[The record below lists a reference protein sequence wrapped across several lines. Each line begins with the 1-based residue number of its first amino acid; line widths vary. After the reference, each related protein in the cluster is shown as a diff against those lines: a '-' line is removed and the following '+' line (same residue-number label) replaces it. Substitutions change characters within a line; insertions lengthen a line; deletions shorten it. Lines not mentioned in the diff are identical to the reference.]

1 MDFSKLGELRSLITV
16 NVMAL
21 TATATSDTLKVVKE
35 RLSLHDP
42 AVIGLSPNV
51 HNVFYSAAKLPK
63 LQDFCSNLSTSLMR
77 HRESYPKTII
87 FCRSYSD
94 CGEIYRTVEIMMGSS
109 FTEPIGYPKG
119 LHQFRLVDMYTRAST
134 SNMKQKVLESFVS
147 TSSRLRV
154 VIATTAFSL
163 GIDCPNIRKVIH
175 YGTPGTIE
183 EYVQETGR
191 AGRDGEPAKACLF
204 YGNPPKDITPQ
215 MKSYGT
221 NTTQCRRSQLF
232 KSFLFYNHT
241 DTDREISSKCQ
252 CCDNCAEMCE
262 CMDCV

>member
-1 MDFSKLGELRSLITV
+1 MYITFFIQ
-16 NVMAL
+16 L
-21 TATATSDTLKVVKE
+21 QSY
-35 RLSLHDP
+35 LSLQ
-42 AVIGLSPNV
+42 I
-51 HNVFYSAAKLPK
+51 SATMQLCTA
-63 LQDFCSNLSTSLMR
+63 LMKYR
-77 HRESYPKTII
+77 VLYPKTII

-134 SNMKQKVLESFVS
+134 RKMKEKVLESFLAINS
-147 TSSRLRV
+147 KLRV

-163 GIDCPNIRKVIH
+163 GIDCPNIRRVIH

-191 AGRDGEPAKACLF
+191 AGRDGEPAKVCLF
-204 YGNPPKDITPQ
+204 YGNPPKDIIAQ

-221 NTTQCRRSQLF
+221 NTVQCRRSQLF
-232 KSFLFYNHT
+232 KNFLFYNHT
-241 DTDREISSKCQ
+241 DADKEVSPKCQ
-252 CCDNCAEMCE
+252 CCDNCATNCE
-262 CMDCV
+262 CADCA